1 MSADDEVDVEVNV
14 NMRTEPNTPRTDD
27 FGAAPGDLTS
37 PVSIMSPEA
46 GPDEG
51 SARPGSE
58 MGHETLP
65 DEAPP
70 GGGEDEFQLSEK
82 EMRSLTVVHA
92 FLSKAL
98 FRARMARNKKGPP
111 ILKVVA
117 PAQAFVEAGAEARAR
132 GTTTPAAGHAEAA
145 VAPPPTAPP
154 GVPAPAVHVVPE
166 AAVAAPAPVVAAVAA
181 APAVAAVPVVADVAA
196 VAAAPIHVA
205 PVAAAPVAPVGVAA
219 PSAVPAD
226 AAPAP
231 AAPIPAVVA
240 AAVAAVAAM
249 AGLEAPV
256 LPAAA
261 GVAGGE
267 AAAPAP
273 AHEAAP
279 AAPVTAPTDAALA
292 PAAEVAPVVAPEVAP
307 VAALV
312 AAPGVAVA
320 HRPVTHPLCT
330 CGVRVV
336 VGDHAPWL
344 GALSWSPEAG
354 PLLTAK
360 AVLDWAGGGF

>member
-1 MSADDEVDVEVNV
+1 MSADDEDDLEV

-37 PVSIMSPEA
+37 PMSILSPEA

-65 DEAPP
+65 DEALP

-82 EMRSLTVVHA
+82 EMRSLSVVHA

-98 FRARMARNKKGPP
+98 FRARMARNKKGPA
-111 ILKVVA
+111 LVKVVA

-166 AAVAAPAPVVAAVAA
+166 AAAAAAPTATAAAPSPVVAAVAA

-240 AAVAAVAAM
+240 AVAAVAAVA
-249 AGLEAPV
+249 GVEAPV

-267 AAAPAP
+267 AAAPP
-273 AHEAAP
+273 P
-279 AAPVTAPTDAALA
+279 RTK
-292 PAAEVAPVVAPEVAP
+292 
-307 VAALV
+307 
-312 AAPGVAVA
+312 
-320 HRPVTHPLCT
+320 RHP
-330 CGVRVV
+330 RR
-336 VGDHAPWL
+336 
-344 GALSWSPEAG
+344 
-354 PLLTAK
+354 
-360 AVLDWAGGGF
+360 